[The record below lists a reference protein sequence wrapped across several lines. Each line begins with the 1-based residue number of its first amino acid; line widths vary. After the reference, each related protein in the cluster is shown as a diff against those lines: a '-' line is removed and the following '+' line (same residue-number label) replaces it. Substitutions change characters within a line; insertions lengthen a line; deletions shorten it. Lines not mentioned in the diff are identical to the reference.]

1 MDLPCD
7 NETLFSPFN
16 GRSTPL
22 SFLGYVTRDRV
33 ADVNPVEKGGSCLA
47 LPCLAFSKAWQGKAE
62 QDKSLGTGEGEEHS
76 F

>member
-1 MDLPCD
+1 MDLSCD

-16 GRSTPL
+16 GRGTPL

-33 ADVNPVEKGGSCLA
+33 ADVTRSKKEALA
-47 LPCLAFSKAWQGKAE
+47 LPCRRQGMTE
-62 QDKSLGTGEGEEHS
+62 QDKSLGAGEGEEHS